1 MQFAYDKKIISLI
14 DVYTL
19 PLITCMPSIVDMLIF
34 LLLASMLLA
43 IPLFTIN
50 GMAITF
56 SLAIT
61 NSMLTS
67 TVYAQEHILSYEMG

>member
-1 MQFAYDKKIISLI
+1 
-14 DVYTL
+14 
-19 PLITCMPSIVDMLIF
+19 MLIF

-56 SLAIT
+56 SLAII